1 MFQSNKEYLEF
12 LKQSG
17 VHSFLKE
24 TPNNYLKDQQNE
36 TNIALNKDKK
46 RLDEITEINELI
58 PLIINH
64 KSSLQNTAKN
74 LVLFDGNTKSKLM
87 IIGDAP
93 GIEEDEQGLPFVG
106 SSGQLLNKMLSA
118 IQSFSLKPDS
128 LNASKLTLLPEYRW
142 DRATDQQQ
150 FMGFRVT
157 RTISFTITEIDRLG
171 AALSALANAGATL
184 ISSPIMGSSS
194 AQDAKDDAL
203 VKAVEDAHEKLKL
216 LAKAS
221 DMSLARV
228 IQISEVPLSLPRSQ
242 PTLMRRETAPHLDSS
257 DTFVQGNLTFVA
269 KVTVQ
274 AEAE

>member
-36 TNIALNKDKK
+36 ANIAINKDKK

-93 GIEEDEQGLPFVG
+93 GLEEDEQGLPFVG

-118 IQSFSLKPDS
+118 IHLERKGVYVTNALPWRLPQNRVPTDQEILEFLPFLQRQIEIIKPKFIYILGTTAAKAVLSTPLGLNELREKWHDYKSINMDTSVKALVSYHPSTLLQSPKLKKEAWSDLQMLQKE
-128 LNASKLTLLPEYRW
+128 LNA
-142 DRATDQQQ
+142 
-150 FMGFRVT
+150 
-157 RTISFTITEIDRLG
+157 
-171 AALSALANAGATL
+171 N
-184 ISSPIMGSSS
+184 
-194 AQDAKDDAL
+194 
-203 VKAVEDAHEKLKL
+203 
-216 LAKAS
+216 
-221 DMSLARV
+221 
-228 IQISEVPLSLPRSQ
+228 
-242 PTLMRRETAPHLDSS
+242 
-257 DTFVQGNLTFVA
+257 
-269 KVTVQ
+269 
-274 AEAE
+274 